1 MASGIRM
8 WIPFAMAYAASF
20 FQRTSLQTISD
31 LLAIEFNVGAYEIGL
46 LAGAYFATYAVIQ
59 VPAGIISDRVGPQ
72 KAVLISMVLSFLG
85 TSVFLMAWSYP
96 IALTARSI
104 TAIGDAF
111 AFSAL
116 IKYVALYLPAHR
128 FGLMSGASQ
137 VSGYVGGAI
146 ATAPLAICA
155 DAFGWRSGF
164 LVLNA
169 IILALLILYLRAER
183 GTRKLQFDL
192 ARVARLTKEIAE
204 AIPAARIHFRGLAAW
219 LAASVYSAHFLV
231 LATISGV
238 WGVPLLTEGLGYSRS
253 FASLHILLF
262 LAFMA
267 IGSIVF
273 GLTGDKIGRP
283 TIILLILAL
292 IRTVSIVLLQPSIST
307 SVNVSLVMA
316 IVCVTGLTTGG
327 TVPLLLMCIKNLYHS
342 SAVSLGASVNGVIG
356 WFICSLAQP
365 AMAFFFVSPL
375 QTDQAPI
382 VERHTNLD
390 LFCLVLATISASG
403 ALAAMGL
410 NRVGA
415 DKARNH

>member
-1 MASGIRM
+1 MHQTTACAAVNAVLRITRLPVLSTAPRRGSILKGVNMASGIRM
-8 WIPFAMAYAASF
+8 WIPFAIAYAASF

-169 IILALLILYLRAER
+169 RAGSGNLNNCDKCNFCLRA
-183 GTRKLQFDL
+183 
-192 ARVARLTKEIAE
+192 A
-204 AIPAARIHFRGLAAW
+204 
-219 LAASVYSAHFLV
+219 
-231 LATISGV
+231 
-238 WGVPLLTEGLGYSRS
+238 
-253 FASLHILLF
+253 
-262 LAFMA
+262 
-267 IGSIVF
+267 
-273 GLTGDKIGRP
+273 
-283 TIILLILAL
+283 
-292 IRTVSIVLLQPSIST
+292 
-307 SVNVSLVMA
+307 
-316 IVCVTGLTTGG
+316 
-327 TVPLLLMCIKNLYHS
+327 
-342 SAVSLGASVNGVIG
+342 
-356 WFICSLAQP
+356 
-365 AMAFFFVSPL
+365 
-375 QTDQAPI
+375 
-382 VERHTNLD
+382 
-390 LFCLVLATISASG
+390 
-403 ALAAMGL
+403 
-410 NRVGA
+410 
-415 DKARNH
+415 